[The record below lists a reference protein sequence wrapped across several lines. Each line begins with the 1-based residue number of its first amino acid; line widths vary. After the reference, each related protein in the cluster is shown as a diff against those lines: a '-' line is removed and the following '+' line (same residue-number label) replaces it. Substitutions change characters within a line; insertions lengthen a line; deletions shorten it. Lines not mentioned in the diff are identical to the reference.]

1 MTQAARAEFSHLG
14 EKAREALALSDE
26 ERVQYIQRNR
36 WIGYQRATKAIAEL
50 EALLVHP
57 RSDRMPCK
65 LIVGESNNGKTM
77 IAKRFMKLHP
87 ASENP
92 EGDRITAPV
101 LLVNA
106 PPAPDENRFYS
117 NILDAVFA
125 PYRSSD
131 IAGKKYSQVIRT
143 LRNIGTRM
151 LIIDDIHDIL
161 AGHLTKQQQMLNAVR
176 LLGKE
181 LEMSIVSTGIKTAVR
196 AIQSDIQLRN
206 RFEPIPLPKWQMD
219 DEYLRLLASFERMLP
234 LKRPSALT
242 ETSLAAKILGM
253 GEGLLG
259 EIATVLRKAAEHGVR
274 SGAERIDAKVLDKIG
289 WTAPSDRKRVAEG
302 LV

>member
-1 MTQAARAEFSHLG
+1 MSEVARAELSHLG

-26 ERVQYIQRNR
+26 ERIQRVWRDR
-36 WIGYQRATKAIAEL
+36 WIGYPRATQAIADL
-50 EALLVHP
+50 EALLAHP
-57 RSDRMPCK
+57 RGNRMPCK

-77 IAKRFMKLHP
+77 IAKQFIKLHP
-87 ASENP
+87 ASENAG
-92 EGDRITAPV
+92 GDGISAPV

-125 PYRSSD
+125 PYKSSD
-131 IAGKKYSQVIRT
+131 GPGKKFSQVVRT
-143 LRNIGTRM
+143 LGNIGTRV
-151 LIIDDIHDIL
+151 LVVDDIHDIL

-176 LLGKE
+176 LVSKE
-181 LEMSIVSTGIKTAVR
+181 LEMSIVATGIKTAVR

-234 LKRPSALT
+234 LKRSSNLT
-242 ETSLAAKILGM
+242 ETSLAARILGM
-253 GEGLLG
+253 GEGILG

-274 SGAERIDAKVLDKIG
+274 SGSERIDAKALDKIG
-289 WTAPSDRKRVAEG
+289 WTAPSDRKRVAEN